1 MKEDHVRRENVQSY
15 INSFR
20 KFLSAY
26 TRPGLGVKC
35 LIRPARDGGAVIV
48 FELGEHE
55 GNRDTYKMAVTSVN
69 KALSKV
75 KQNAFGGNLDGFNFK
90 GTNIIMEE
98 NGLVIIKDGNPREWT
113 EEAAKADVEKIVP
126 RQFRG

>member
-1 MKEDHVRRENVQSY
+1 MKGNHVGRDSIQSY

-20 KFLSAY
+20 KYLSVY
-26 TRPGLGVKC
+26 IKPSLGVKC
-35 LIRPARDGGAVIV
+35 EVRTARDGGAVIV
-48 FELGEHE
+48 FEFGNHE
-55 GNRDTYKMAVTSVN
+55 GNQDTYKMQSSSVN
-69 KALSKV
+69 KALSRV
-75 KQNAFGGNLDGFNFK
+75 RQNSFGGNLDGFSFK

-98 NGLVIIKDGNPREWT
+98 SGIVIIKDGNPKEWT